1 VIPPIYAF
9 SSLNFF
15 GEIEHKYH
23 YFQSA
28 RAALVFLLS
37 SLEIDIVLI
46 PSFTCPTVL
55 DALKTLDIEYDF
67 VDLDNGLDFDIKDL
81 EFLLDFYNTK
91 KIALLPTSLFNV
103 KIRDYKKIYPKLI
116 IIEDLTQSL
125 PMYKQSSDFAIYSFG
140 KSKFISSFGGGLLEG
155 NIQNFK
161 YDNLQS
167 ECTFLRDYFFS
178 MIFQIF
184 LKYEW
189 NILYNFYKIQKV
201 TKHTFL
207 KIEPKKICDIKKRW
221 ICSLIKNFDSSY
233 REKISQLYIEMIDK
247 DKLFNFSK
255 KRAYLRMPVKKRII
269 SKEVSFME
277 AYHTVYEEAVKKRGK
292 KLEVAECL
300 ANNCSFLPTHELVKA
315 SDVKRFARLVN

>member
-1 VIPPIYAF
+1 MISPIYAF

-67 VDLDNGLDFDIKDL
+67 VDLDDNLDFNIKDL
-81 EFLLDFYNTK
+81 EFLLDCYNTK
-91 KIALLPTSLFNV
+91 SIALLPTSLFNAG
-103 KIRDYKKIYPKLI
+103 IRDYKKFYPNLI
-116 IIEDLTQSL
+116 VIEDLTQSL
-125 PMYKQSSDFAIYSFG
+125 PTYKQSSDFAIYSFG
-140 KSKFISSFGGGLLEG
+140 KSKFISAFGGGLLEG
-155 NIQNFK
+155 NIQNFR

-167 ECTFLRDYFFS
+167 ECSFFRDYFFS
-178 MIFQIF
+178 IIFQIF
-184 LKYEW
+184 LRHGW
-189 NILYNFYKIQKV
+189 NILYNFYKLQKD
-201 TKHTFL
+201 TKHTFS

-221 ICSLIKNFDSSY
+221 ICNLIKNFDSSY
-233 REKISQLYIEMIDK
+233 REKISRLYIELIDK

-255 KRAYLRMPVKKRII
+255 QRAYLRMPVKKRII

-277 AYHTVYEEAVKKRGK
+277 AYRTVYEEARKKRDK
-292 KLEVAECL
+292 KLEIAECL

-315 SDVKRFARLVN
+315 NDVERFVRLVD

>member
-1 VIPPIYAF
+1 MIPPIYAF

-15 GEIEHKYH
+15 GNIEHKYH

-28 RAALVFLLS
+28 RASLVFLLS
-37 SLEIDIVLI
+37 SLKIDIVLI

-67 VDLDNGLDFDIKDL
+67 VDLDDDLDFNINDL
-81 EFLLDFYNTK
+81 EFLLDFYSSKN
-91 KIALLPTSLFNV
+91 IALLPTSLFNAH
-103 KIRDYKKIYPKLI
+103 IRDYKKIYPKLVV
-116 IIEDLTQSL
+116 IEDLTQSL

-140 KSKFISSFGGGLLEG
+140 KSKFISSFGGGILEG
-155 NIQNFK
+155 NIQNSK
-161 YDNLQS
+161 YDSLQS
-167 ECTFLRDYFFS
+167 ECSFLGDYFFS
-178 MIFQIF
+178 IIFQIF
-184 LKYEW
+184 LKYGW
-189 NILYNFYKIQKV
+189 SFLYNFYEMQRNAEYI
-201 TKHTFL
+201 FS

-221 ICSLIKNFDSSY
+221 ICGLIKNFNSSY
-233 REKISQLYIEMIDK
+233 REKISELYIESIDR

-255 KRAYLRMPVKKRII
+255 KRAYLRMPVKKIVV

-277 AYHTVYEEAVKKRGK
+277 AYSIVYKEAVKKRDK

-300 ANNCSFLPTHELVKA
+300 ANNCSFLPTHELVRA